1 MEIKYT
7 NALTI
12 KIVEK
17 SFFYDLLK
25 LKELFTIFVVQIHA
39 N

>member
-1 MEIKYT
+1 MNIKYT
-7 NALTI
+7 KTFTI